1 MTIGWK
7 ARVINGAGSWI
18 SFSLLWTC
26 VGINTHTHTHTQAEI
41 PESVHSGPRG
51 KAQGLRCHGFS
62 SCLLSLP
69 LPFLSRLSLCAHPL
83 HVFISL

>member
-26 VGINTHTHTHTQAEI
+26 VGINTHTHI
-41 PESVHSGPRG
+41 
-51 KAQGLRCHGFS
+51 LRQKYLRVFTVAPGG
-62 SCLLSLP
+62 
-69 LPFLSRLSLCAHPL
+69 RLRA
-83 HVFISL
+83 